1 MTDRAVLEHAR
12 RLLDAVAG
20 ARDRYTAE
28 CRARSSALGAARGA
42 ADASS
47 GDRLRADLQALFA
60 GLDLALDTIKERYR
74 NG

>member
-1 MTDRAVLEHAR
+1 MTDPAALVHRD
-12 RLLDAVAG
+12 RLLDAAAG
-20 ARDRYTAE
+20 ARDRYMAE

-47 GDRLRADLQALFA
+47 GDRLRTDLQALFA
-60 GLDLALDTIKERYR
+60 GLDLALDTIKERYS